1 MNTFVQPY
9 AIYLMLKNVSLVY
22 GLELTTP
29 SLK

>member
-9 AIYLMLKNVSLVY
+9 AIHLMLKNVSLAY

-29 SLK
+29 C